1 METLK
6 GWLSLLLL
14 LKLFFIDAVIATLF
28 VIEVAPI
35 LGIVYMAVTIFMFV
49 ACYNTIVKVNK
60 FAKENSDILMKT
72 ALELGMIKQKKA
84 EVDII
89 D

>member
-1 METLK
+1 MEK
-6 GWLSLLLL
+6 IKWYLSLLLL
-14 LKLFFIDAVIATLF
+14 LKLFFVDAVIATLF

-49 ACYNTIVKVNK
+49 ACYNTIAKVNK
-60 FAKENSDILMKT
+60 FAKENSDILTKT
-72 ALELGMIKQKKA
+72 AIELGMIKQKKV
-84 EVDII
+84 EVDVI